1 MSGAFILARGRESAE
16 SRMTE
21 TVSGGVWG
29 DGTDPVTLEPT
40 RVLVEEHYAGRGR
53 VKYPSLS
60 VSDVSESSQPVGV
73 QEPYLSVPTGST
85 ALVEGDEVAVTAST
99 ADGSLVGRRYTVMGA
114 PQAGQTTSLR
124 YPLKELS

>member
-1 MSGAFILARGRESAE
+1 MSLLNRALGMGRSLAE

-21 TVSGGVWG
+21 TVSGGVWE
-29 DGTDPVTLEPT
+29 DGTNENLEPT
-40 RVLVEEHYAGRGR
+40 RVLVDEHYAGKGR
-53 VKYPSLS
+53 IKYPSLS
-60 VSDVSESSQPVGV
+60 VSDVSEPSQPVGV

-85 ALVEGDEVAVTAST
+85 ALVEGDEVEVSAST
-99 ADGSLVGRRYTVMGA
+99 ADSSLVGRRYTVMGA

>member
-1 MSGAFILARGRESAE
+1 MRGARILKRGRGFAE
-16 SRMTE
+16 DRMSE
-21 TVSGGVWG
+21 TVSGGKVE

-40 RVLVEEHYAGRGR
+40 HVLTVTRYAGKGR
-53 VKYPSLS
+53 IKYPSLS
-60 VSDVSESSQPVGV
+60 VSDVSEPSQPVGV

-85 ALVEGDEVAVTAST
+85 ALVEGDGVVVTASS
-99 ADGSLVGRRYTVMGA
+99 ADGSLVGRWYTVMGA